1 MYVSA
6 HMSQQL
12 VTISPK
18 ETISLALEL
27 MKIHKIH
34 RLPVVIDGILVGL
47 ITEGMI
53 SKYMPSSATT
63 LDIFEL
69 NYLLSKTKVDD
80 IMVTRVITA
89 TPDMLLE
96 KAADVMAKKDIGC
109 LPVVDERKRVLGIL
123 TTNDV
128 LTSFAHVMGLHDEG
142 TRVVLEFALD
152 HIGLMAE
159 VSSLFF
165 KHGFNITHIM
175 AFNDESVQMVIKTSS
190 LDKDKI
196 KAMCEGAKFKVAS
209 IQ

>member
-6 HMSQQL
+6 HMSKQL

-53 SKYMPSSATT
+53 SRYMPSNATS

-69 NYLLSKTKVDD
+69 NFLLSKTKVDD
-80 IMVTRVITA
+80 IMLTRVITVSLD
-89 TPDMLLE
+89 TLLE
-96 KAADVMAKKDIGC
+96 KAADLMVTKDIGC

-128 LTSFAHVMGLHDEG
+128 LSSFAHVMGFHNEG

-165 KHGFNITHIM
+165 K
-175 AFNDESVQMVIKTSS
+175 MVSILLTLWLLMMRVFKWS
-190 LDKDKI
+190 LRRLL
-196 KAMCEGAKFKVAS
+196 
-209 IQ
+209 

>member
-6 HMSQQL
+6 HMSEQL

-53 SKYMPSSATT
+53 SRYMPSNATT

-80 IMVTRVITA
+80 IMVSRVFTA
-89 TPDMLLE
+89 APDMLLE
-96 KAADVMAKKDIGC
+96 KAADIMVKKDIGC

-142 TRVVLEFALD
+142 TRVVLEFELD

-159 VSSLFF
+159 VSTLFF
-165 KHGFNITHIM
+165 KNGFNITHLM
-175 AFNDESVQMVIKTSS
+175 AYHDESVQMVIKTSS
-190 LDKDKI
+190 LDKSAI
-196 KAMCEGAKFKVAS
+196 KSVCESAKFKVVS